1 MATLRVIG
9 MTTAT
14 RRTGRSRSSFFPPI
28 ALDAD
33 GASPIYR
40 QLYDWFLRAIVEGRL
55 RPGQRV
61 PSTRSLAAE
70 LKVSRIPVLTAYEQL
85 FAEGYLETF
94 KGTGTMVAASI
105 PEIEIAQSHR
115 PNRPTSKYTRPPR
128 LARRIEQ
135 AIAAPVEPVPPP
147 GTAFGSC
154 QPALHEF
161 PFEIW
166 SSLIARHSRRQ
177 SAATMGYG
185 DAMGQPAFREIIAEY
200 LGAARAIRCDPSQ
213 IMIVS
218 GSQHGLQIAAR
229 TLLNE
234 GDPVWM
240 ENPGYPR
247 AQRALWMAGA
257 KLIPVP
263 VDREGLDVRTGVRRC
278 RNARAAYITPSHQ
291 FPMGVTMSATRRM
304 QLLNWASQ
312 ANSWIIEDDY
322 NGEFRFAGR
331 PVAALQGLSS
341 EDRVIYLGTLS
352 KVLFPALRIGYLVIP
367 KALVRAFCATRDNI
381 DIFPAPLLQ
390 NALADFIQ
398 EGHFARHIRRMR
410 MQYLA
415 RQQKLISAIHAF
427 LGMHVELTGTDA
439 GMHLVALLPEDMDD
453 IELGRRAAAVGL
465 AVTPLSTCYLRP
477 GGQKGL
483 ILGYGGVDERTIE
496 LGVKKLG
503 AELKKMSARATPLP
517 TEPRSMSAR

>member
-1 MATLRVIG
+1 
-9 MTTAT
+9 MTISGPGA
-14 RRTGRSRSSFFPPI
+14 RRNRSDFFLPI
-28 ALDAD
+28 ALDAN

-40 QLYDWFLRAIVEGRL
+40 QLYDWFQGAIVEGRL

-94 KGTGTMVAASI
+94 KGSGTTVAASI
-105 PEIEIAQSHR
+105 PRIEIAPGSRGKRSAPKHA
-115 PNRPTSKYTRPPR
+115 RPPR

-135 AIAAPVEPVPPP
+135 AMATPIEPVPAP
-147 GTAFGSC
+147 GTPFGAC

-166 SSLIARHSRRQ
+166 SSLIARHSRRL
-177 SAATMGYG
+177 SARAMGYG
-185 DAMGQPAFREIIAEY
+185 DVMGEFPFREVIAEY
-200 LGAARAIRCDPSQ
+200 LGASRAIRCDPSQ
-213 IMIVS
+213 IMIVA

-229 TLLNE
+229 TLLND

-247 AQRALWMAGA
+247 ARRALWMAGA

-263 VDREGLDVRTGVRRC
+263 IDREGLDVAAGRERC
-278 RNARAAYITPSHQ
+278 RHARAAYVTPSHQ
-291 FPMGVTMSATRRM
+291 FPMGMTMSATRRM
-304 QLLNWASQ
+304 QLLNWANQ

-341 EDRVIYLGTLS
+341 EDRVIYVGTFS

-367 KALVRAFCATRDNI
+367 NALVKAFCTTRDNM

-390 NALADFIQ
+390 NVLADFIR
-398 EGHFARHIRRMR
+398 EGHFARHVRRMR

-415 RQQKLISAIHAF
+415 RQQKLTSSIESF
-427 LGMHVELTGTDA
+427 LETKVDLTGTDA
-439 GMHLVALLPEDMDD
+439 GMHLVALLPPGLDD
-453 IELGRRAAAVGL
+453 VELSRRLAAVGL
-465 AVTPLSTCYLRP
+465 AVSPLSTCYLRP

-483 ILGYGGVDERTIE
+483 ILGYGGVDEPMIE
-496 LGVKKLG
+496 TGVKKLG
-503 AELKKMSARATPLP
+503 AELKKMSRC
-517 TEPRSMSAR
+517 